1 MIVLDPA
8 DSVQYWFD
16 VPATPVPVS
25 AAELRAVVEQR
36 IRVGGRA
43 ESRSDEWEWT
53 AFTHEGRKVG
63 SVLLPA
69 GFVVPAVRQDRLFGV
84 FTDELDVPH
93 IRMYRLVR

>member
-1 MIVLDPA
+1 MTVLDLA
-8 DSVQYWFD
+8 GSVQYSFD

-25 AAELRAVVEQR
+25 ADDEQR
-36 IRVGGRA
+36 IWAGGRA

-53 AFTHEGRKVG
+53 AFAHEGRKVG

-69 GFVVPAVRQDRLFGV
+69 GFVVQAVRQNRLFGV